1 VAFPRVSIGSLPAA
15 LIFLTHR
22 DRDYSPRRAWGEFDT
37 LGGRAIDDLFFADD
51 AGLKIIYAFTSEPP
65 HAEDVVAVAVP
76 TQLALERVFFHT
88 SEPAEIVLNRRGD
101 WVGAAIP
108 QQGIE
113 CAVPDD
119 FDACVRIPRDEL
131 PEVIGALTVSS
142 RAEKEPI
149 EYARRALTRGAF
161 FECFYLARKLR
172 LVQPKNSAAWFY
184 ELFSYSFFGEAE
196 DALSLYEEYPERD
209 SSEPMAQLLAARYR
223 VLLRQFNEARTIL
236 HALSFNES
244 LGGLAMCEMART
256 FLLERAFSQAIDSAT
271 AAIRKDG
278 ALIEAYL
285 LRGIALRGLHYD
297 SGDSDGL
304 REAYTDFE
312 RVVKEGGYAAAEALY
327 HAGTVCARLGALAE
341 AELAFRQSLLQRDRL
356 SPRDALIRVMCALE
370 RGSEADQELTIFER
384 LAPNY
389 RVNLRQELAQALNVS
404 KAPSAL
410 PTSGGSSELWGA
422 NLSESVAAAREL
434 LKVWGVPVEGNLRD
448 CTVLD
453 DFINRFAP
461 DGDFP
466 LEGEFSALT
475 KAGYDVVGRV
485 FALHIAQLLI
495 DAGVVSWSSAAQESC
510 AVKPLKGERSG
521 GAEGVDIPIEIF
533 VRERILL
540 GASGDNFSSLESL
553 VVELEL
559 DDRDRC
565 SSSTCAAWWSVA
577 SESRRALFKAEAEWA
592 ADTLSQLGMGPSRTL
607 SDLEALDNWIDQAF
621 EPGGMISAEF
631 KGRAPEDMNRFVV
644 GLGLFVA
651 ETIASYAAVQWFD
664 HDKAEGI
671 SILNRDLGRLFP
683 VARSQRRVYLA
694 SAADFSSKLGSLA
707 WSVAVSSV
715 TEELRQGRIVGGEGI
730 KRALIERLPS
740 IVTFPEAELQGVVDS
755 LLIGASLQAAR

>member
-1 VAFPRVSIGSLPAA
+1 VSIGSLPAA

-540 GASGDNFSSLESL
+540 GASGDNFSSLESR

-559 DDRDRC
+559 EHSDSC